1 VIVKV
6 AFNGFYML
14 KKTMKFQGK
23 RIAVLLF
30 SVYFLSY
37 VLSPF
42 CLAEDGI
49 PESSLT
55 SYKTNHN
62 EKNIRVIWELILSNF
77 FHEKNENENSRSNV
91 QILIK
96 KGRALVSSGNFVKL
110 SPSGSAEFDYN
121 DIIFPLKYYSSSD
134 QHTKPEYQTG
144 SYLSVS
150 GLSPPSLS

>member
-23 RIAVLLF
+23 RIVILLF
-30 SVYFLSY
+30 SVYFLFY

-42 CLAEDGI
+42 CLAADGI
-49 PESSLT
+49 PENSLT
-55 SYKTNHN
+55 SYNSNHN
-62 EKNIRVIWELILSNF
+62 AKNIRVIWELILSNF
-77 FHEKNENENSRSNV
+77 FNGNENESSRSNV

-96 KGRALVSSGNFVKL
+96 KARALVSSGNVVKL
-110 SPSGSAEFDYN
+110 TPSGSAEFDYN
-121 DIIFPLKYYSSSD
+121 DIAFSLKYYSSSD
-134 QHTKPEYQTG
+134 EHTKPDYQTG

-150 GLSPPSLS
+150 GLSPPFFS